1 VAFAQGPGNTTL
13 SFPAPV
19 QLLEA
24 ANTPIDRVCQIEGTL
39 YGVVMVRSDVIGGS
53 CAANEPRSVWYTAN
67 ISFNEPSNA
76 AYVVR
81 YGALDSGGALLPA
94 GRWIKDVVTSRDHG
108 SNQNSVF
115 AIANDGTV
123 YAWGFLNGRGQLGL
137 GNDNTQPSTP
147 QLASGWQG
155 ALKITAAGEVTLALM
170 PDGSIKGAGWNP
182 SASLGIGPVSF
193 TSVSTPT
200 TLAGI
205 AGATDVST
213 ASSNS
218 GSMALVGGQL
228 RYWGSNPQFDAA
240 TQVSPI
246 AIVAPAT
253 PLTSVSVGG
262 YHAVAIGPGG
272 AVYSWGHPSY
282 RGCATNSAACNATTT
297 VPTLVT
303 LP

>member
-1 VAFAQGPGNTTL
+1 
-13 SFPAPV
+13 
-19 QLLEA
+19 
-24 ANTPIDRVCQIEGTL
+24 
-39 YGVVMVRSDVIGGS
+39 VIGGN

-67 ISFNEPSNA
+67 ISFNEPTNVP
-76 AYVVR
+76 YVVR

-94 GRWIKDVVTSRDHG
+94 GRWIKEVVTSRNHG

-123 YAWGFLNGRGQLGL
+123 YAWGYNTQGQLGL
-137 GNDNTQPSTP
+137 GTSSAANTP

-155 ALKITAAGEVTLALM
+155 ALKIAAAGEVTLALM
-170 PDGSIKGAGWNP
+170 PDGSVKGAGWNP

-213 ASSNS
+213 ASNNS

-228 RYWGSNPQFDAA
+228 RYWGSNPQFDAT

-246 AIVAPAT
+246 AIAAPAT

-282 RGCATNSAACNATTT
+282 RGCAANSATCNATTT